1 MPLTD
6 FERKEYNKNYYQ
18 QNRVNALEKACAPVS
33 CPCCDRIVTKNR
45 LTEHLKTKLCLK
57 TQKNTDFI
65 NNRLGNGVTEF
76 ENYINDRLINIDDTL

>member
-33 CPCCDRIVTKNR
+33 CPCCNRIVTKNR
-45 LTEHLKTKLCLK
+45 LNVHLKTKLCKK
-57 TQKNTDFI
+57 TQSETKYITDRI
-65 NNRLGNGVTEF
+65 NNVLEEMKQNPIV
-76 ENYINDRLINIDDTL
+76 